1 MVGEDGLLDGPPG
14 GFADLYIAG
23 GRGVV
28 VGGPL
33 VPQRLAGDKKGT
45 LVKGRQN
52 AAAAGGDD
60 LTDPVAD
67 EPVQQLG
74 RCGGPHRGLTEGD
87 LLPVVGGDIDGV
99 ELGGAVE
106 GGDLSGSRSVGVA
119 VDVAAEKG
127 EHAFPGQMQV
137 QLLIVRADDGGLLRR
152 SRYDSR
158 SRRHNRRSSLGGYRR

>member
-1 MVGEDGLLDGPPG
+1 M
-14 GFADLYIAG
+14 
-23 GRGVV
+23 

-33 VPQRLAGDKKGT
+33 VPQRLAGDKEGT
-45 LVKGRQN
+45 LVKGRQH

-87 LLPVVGGDIDGV
+87 LLPVV
-99 ELGGAVE
+99 

-137 QLLIVRADDGGLLRR
+137 QLLIVRADDGGLLRIELQK
-152 SRYDSR
+152 RYLAGDDA
-158 SRRHNRRSSLGGYRR
+158 HGVAP

>member
-1 MVGEDGLLDGPPG
+1 M
-14 GFADLYIAG
+14 
-23 GRGVV
+23 

-33 VPQRLAGDKKGT
+33 VPQRLAGDKEGT
-45 LVKGRQN
+45 LVKGRQH

-99 ELGGAVE
+99 EPGGAVE

-119 VDVAAEKG
+119 VDAAAEKG
-127 EHAFPGQMQV
+127 EHAFPGQRQV
-137 QLLIVRADDGGLLRR
+137 QLLIVRADDGGLLRIELQK
-152 SRYDSR
+152 RYLAGDDA
-158 SRRHNRRSSLGGYRR
+158 HGVAP